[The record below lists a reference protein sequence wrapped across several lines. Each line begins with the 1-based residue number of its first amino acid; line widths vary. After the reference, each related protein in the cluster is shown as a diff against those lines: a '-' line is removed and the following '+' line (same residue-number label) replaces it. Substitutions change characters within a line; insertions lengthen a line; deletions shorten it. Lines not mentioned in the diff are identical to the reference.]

1 MKYFE
6 CYRSERNIMAQKN
19 TKATT
24 NSKKNDLLLADL
36 AFIKRLKEKD
46 PNALQNLSLKLA
58 Q

>member
-6 CYRSERNIMAQKN
+6 CNRTDRKTTVHKTTSN
-19 TKATT
+19 TADYKT
-24 NSKKNDLLLADL
+24 NDLLEADL
-36 AFIKRLKEKD
+36 AFIKRLKETD

>member
-6 CYRSERNIMAQKN
+6 CYRSERKTMAHKN
-19 TKATT
+19 SS
-24 NSKKNDLLLADL
+24 NSVENKTNDLLQADL

>member
-6 CYRSERNIMAQKN
+6 CYRSERKVVAPK
-19 TKATT
+19 TT
-24 NSKKNDLLLADL
+24 SNAVQDKTNDLLQADL

-58 Q
+58 H

>member
-6 CYRSERNIMAQKN
+6 CYRSGQ
-19 TKATT
+19 KATAHKT
-24 NSKKNDLLLADL
+24 TRDAADFKTNDLLQADL

>member
-6 CYRSERNIMAQKN
+6 CYRTDRKTTVQKASSN
-19 TKATT
+19 AADYKTH
-24 NSKKNDLLLADL
+24 DLLQADL